1 MNRIAKMLCI
11 AIAAMFM
18 GASAVSLAAEQAG
31 NKTTA
36 VVLSTSAHAKA
47 TVVKINKK
55 TRELTLRDEEGKEQ
69 VIVAGKEVRNFK
81 QIKKGDVIEIEYHIA
96 AASALKKI
104 EDTEVAGQATQ
115 VTRAPE
121 GSKPGATV
129 VQVSMG
135 TAEVLD
141 VDKDTRML
149 TVKGKRGNVVTIHIP
164 VEMTTFDSLKQGDRI
179 AVEYTDAMAVSV
191 KTPSKKK

>member
-1 MNRIAKMLCI
+1 MNKLVKLFCI
-11 AIAAMFM
+11 AITVMFM
-18 GASAVSLAAEQAG
+18 GASAVTLAAEKAG
-31 NKTTA
+31 DKTTA

-81 QIKKGDVIEIEYHIA
+81 QIKKGDIIEVEYHIA

-104 EDTEVAGQATQ
+104 ENTEVSGQATQ
-115 VTRAPE
+115 VTHAPE

-135 TAEVLD
+135 SAEVLD
-141 VDKDTRML
+141 VDKKNRML
-149 TVKGKRGNVVTIHIP
+149 SVKGKRGNIVTIQIP
-164 VEMTTFDSLKQGDRI
+164 DEMTTFDSLKKGDRI
-179 AVEYTDAMAVSV
+179 AVEYTDAIAVSV
-191 KTPSKKK
+191 KTPAKKK